1 MEPVRNHRNEFVVE
15 AARLHRARYR
25 KERRQTILEGPNL
38 LVEALHAGVM
48 VDTVFSLPTDDTTA
62 SLCAD
67 HSLALL
73 LVDERALGRMAGTDT
88 PRGPV
93 AVIDIPED
101 SLPTGRNVVVS
112 VGVSDPGNVGTL
124 LRTAAA
130 FCWSYAY
137 TVGSA
142 DPWAPKALRAGA
154 GGQFHTTVMRIDD
167 LDPLEA
173 WKTVATVVEGGI
185 GPDQIDGSPLAVL
198 VGEEAAGLPDEVVAK
213 AIWRVTIPMSG
224 STESLNASV
233 AAGIVVYEL
242 SKRSGPM
249 PDQV

>member
-1 MEPVRNHRNEFVVE
+1 MEPVRNHRNELVVE

-25 KERRQTILEGPNL
+25 KERGQTILEGPNL
-38 LVEALHAGVM
+38 LVEALQADVQ
-48 VDTVFSLPTDDTTA
+48 VDTVFSLPPDDVTA

-67 HSLALL
+67 HHLALL
-73 LVDERALGRMAGTDT
+73 AVDERALARLAGTET
-88 PRGPV
+88 PRGPIT
-93 AVIDIPED
+93 VIDIPEG
-101 SLPTGRNVVVS
+101 SLPAGQNVLVS

-130 FCWSYAY
+130 FGWSYAY

-142 DPWAPKALRAGA
+142 DPWAPKSLRAGA

-167 LDPLEA
+167 LAALEA
-173 WKTVATVVEGGI
+173 WSTVATVVEGGV
-185 GPDQIDGSPLAVL
+185 GPDQVDGAPLAVL
-198 VGEEAAGLPDEVVAK
+198 VGEESAGLPDEVVSTA
-213 AIWRVTIPMSG
+213 AWQVTISMIG

-242 SKRSGPM
+242 SKQTDRFPN
-249 PDQV
+249 QV